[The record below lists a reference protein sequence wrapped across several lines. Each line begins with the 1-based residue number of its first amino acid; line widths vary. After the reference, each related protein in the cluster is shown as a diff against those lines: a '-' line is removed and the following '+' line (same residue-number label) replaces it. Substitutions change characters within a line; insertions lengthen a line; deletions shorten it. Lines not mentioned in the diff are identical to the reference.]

1 MFFSDENTPGPR
13 EDLGFG
19 AQPGLRR
26 GRPGSAG
33 SHATD
38 ARNLRQKRR
47 GNGVVGAPQG
57 GPGDAWWRVPWVG
70 VVVDILK
77 PKMMMECDF
86 NGIEWMYLFGDSM
99 GSNGDWYGL
108 LVDMFDCLISAD
120 MVDRLYI

>member
-1 MFFSDENTPGPR
+1 M
-13 EDLGFG
+13 
-19 AQPGLRR
+19 
-26 GRPGSAG
+26 
-33 SHATD
+33 
-38 ARNLRQKRR
+38 
-47 GNGVVGAPQG
+47 
-57 GPGDAWWRVPWVG
+57 VPWVG

>member
-1 MFFSDENTPGPR
+1 MDFPMFFSDENNG
-13 EDLGFG
+13 
-19 AQPGLRR
+19 QPGFRR
-26 GRPGSAG
+26 WRPGSAG

-57 GPGDAWWRVPWVG
+57 SPGDAWWRVPWVVG

-120 MVDRLYI
+120 MVDRLYIYKHD